1 MKTYFSAFLVLLAV
15 AVANYVGQVYD
26 VALRV
31 PFYDVYLHLAGGF
44 GIGLMLSAMHRSVF
58 ADHAVSRNGRW
69 LIVVSVL
76 CVGLVWE
83 LFEAYFNIAGA
94 PVGTKAYYIDTI
106 KDLCD
111 DLFGGGLGVYL
122 LSRLS
127 KVRAKTV

>member
-1 MKTYFSAFLVLLAV
+1 MKTYLGAFLVLLAV

-26 VALRV
+26 VALKV
-31 PFYDVYLHLAGGF
+31 PFYDVYLHLAGGL
-44 GIGLMLSAMHRSVF
+44 GIGLMLSALHRSF
-58 ADHAVSRNGRW
+58 FPSHTTSTNGRW
-69 LIVVSVL
+69 LIVFSVL

-111 DLFGGGLGVYL
+111 DIIGGGLGVYL
-122 LSRLS
+122 LSRS
-127 KVRAKTV
+127 YKKTQV